1 MEFIGCLVPITQI
14 ANGHRIIIRLPITLI
29 AVDRIKALRANRD
42 NNEVKKQLE
51 AIREDI
57 RSDGPLIPAVIEAVK
72 VDATLGEIWKIFKE
86 EYGWGYVKNI

>member
-1 MEFIGCLVPITQI
+1 MNKYTKEEEPVPFFKPDPY
-14 ANGHRIIIRLPITLI
+14 GEKI